1 MQKVKRPQYIARKE
15 HARYLNELERQVVSK
30 GMEVDKMRKD
40 IELQEKRLAITPD
53 FAITFVEKQA
63 QLTKYHADLD
73 LINKRLDEEL
83 KKLRDTPIEDRAT
96 AAQETYAQ
104 HLADLDEKIAKAREF
119 KATLET
125 HQKDIDEKK
134 LLLDTKASDVEA
146 AKVNDSEKRS
156 KIEASKQILA
166 ELRPKLEAERSSV
179 EAKLHTQ
186 KRESEKIARTL
197 ERRNTYMKG
206 VQRHLKENSIA
217 IMTEQVKRLLE
228 DFRTHTPE
236 FMAARTEFVYTR
248 RKYLEASG
256 TPLIVYD
263 PPPRVIIGEGELW
276 EKIDAEAREL
286 EAKLETEIADKEVGD
301 AKDHVSE
308 NDSSAVNAQIDCCPA
323 DSEFEARQIEEHVA
337 DEPLPLV
344 EEEQKSNC
352 APDDQ

>member
-104 HLADLDEKIAKAREF
+104 HLADLDEKLRRPGSSRPLWRLTRKILMRKNYFWTLKRVTLKPLKLTTAKSA
-119 KATLET
+119 
-125 HQKDIDEKK
+125 
-134 LLLDTKASDVEA
+134 V
-146 AKVNDSEKRS
+146 

-166 ELRPKLEAERSSV
+166 GLRPKLEAERSSV